1 MRHPTNDERSILER
15 LLEGDFPGRDE
26 LHEQIESCLV
36 EPIDD
41 HGSLRFLV
49 GTDVRA
55 PVKSRIPTEGE
66 TEDEDGVT
74 IHVLLHVVE
83 GQVNELEV
91 YKDDSSKLLRKPNP
105 SRLRLFR
112 PHQ

>member
-1 MRHPTNDERSILER
+1 MRQPTNDERSIMER

-26 LHEQIESCLV
+26 LHEQIDNCLV
-36 EPIDD
+36 EPID
-41 HGSLRFLV
+41 HNGSLKFLAE
-49 GTDVRA
+49 TEVRA

-83 GQVNELEV
+83 GQVHELEV
-91 YKDDSSKLLRKPNP
+91 YKDDSSKLLKRLNP
-105 SRLRLFR
+105 TRLRLFR
-112 PHQ
+112 PH